1 MRSILEIGGR
11 LALEWLGK
19 RGVIARQRR
28 VAVIADDLVR
38 VFLLQEV
45 EDDGL
50 DPVVERHLRNLLVLD
65 PATQRE
71 RV

>member
-1 MRSILEIGGR
+1 MRKVLEIGGR

-28 VAVIADDLVR
+28 VAVLADDLVR
-38 VFLLQEV
+38 VFLLQKV